1 MIQKPV
7 YNSQRASISDFIS
20 AQIEV
25 NDLVPTLQKFTQLYD
40 MLVSQLLIL
49 DWDSLGAGD
58 SPTFDRCSEVLIYL
72 SSLSEAYLFR

>member
-1 MIQKPV
+1 MIKQPV
-7 YNSQRASISDFIS
+7 YNSQLTSISDFIP

-49 DWDSLGAGD
+49 D
-58 SPTFDRCSEVLIYL
+58 
-72 SSLSEAYLFR
+72 